1 MSNFVLAQYTIR
13 AKQDYIF
20 KTNKVVEIVGGSVI
34 IRDAW
39 KILFECAKEL
49 GYEIHK
55 SDMKYVHAE
64 VKALLEN
71 KKCSMV
77 ELFCGGGNETV
88 LFDSRES
95 FIRLNKYFSYR
106 LMKDFPGLIPMAVCV
121 EATEDYRVDYDKLM
135 ECAEIEKKRMY
146 SGQEHF
152 ILPFSEIDKETFKP
166 YGRSESLG
174 GEIKQY
180 SEEGYAKRNKGIEER
195 KNDNAIKILDDMVTK
210 KGEEGLLAVV
220 HADGNNMGSKIMEM
234 LGEHHDYDFC
244 VSMMREFTA
253 DTQNAFV
260 TEGLKALD
268 NKQKELMDR
277 NKKLNPSA
285 FSYRVIV
292 KDGDDMTFIC
302 NARFVMEYVS
312 AYIKKVQEYPSK
324 WKYSSC
330 AGICIFHS
338 HYPFS
343 KAYHMAEQA
352 CDDGAKQ
359 KVHVVENGKT
369 LAIEEGWVDFHYIH
383 SGIGGNLEE
392 IRRRNNTTQCMARP
406 WLVTDG
412 NEKVWTLANLN
423 QLGEVLKAFNVSRS
437 NIKNIG
443 ILLEDGLEEGR
454 KELSRVY
461 GHTKELK
468 EALQKIFANED
479 DLLRAIY
486 DFAEVYDLWYKE
498 VK

>member
-1 MSNFVLAQYTIR
+1 MGNSVLAQYTIR
-13 AKQDYIF
+13 SKQDYIF

-39 KILFECAKEL
+39 KVLFECAKEL
-49 GYEIHK
+49 GYAVKKADEEYKH
-55 SDMKYVHAE
+55 SE
-64 VKALLEN
+64 VIEHFRN
-71 KKCSMV
+71 KELNMV

-88 LFDSRES
+88 LFDSEES
-95 FIRLNKYFSYR
+95 FVKLNKNFSYR
-106 LMKDFPGLIPMAVCV
+106 LMKDYPGLIPMAVCV
-121 EATEDYRVDYDKLM
+121 EISDNYRADHQKLM
-135 ECAEIEKKRMY
+135 QRAEIEKNRMY

-152 ILPFSEIDKETFKP
+152 ILPFSEMDRETFRP
-166 YGRSESLG
+166 YGRQDQIGSEV
-174 GEIKQY
+174 KNY
-180 SEEGYAKRNKGIEER
+180 SEEGYAKRIRGIEER
-195 KNDNAIKILDDMVTK
+195 QSDKAIKILDDMVTQ

-220 HADGNNMGSKIMEM
+220 HADGNNMGSKIIKM
-234 LGEHHDYDFC
+234 LDGHTDYDFC
-244 VSMMREFTA
+244 IAMMRAFTS
-253 DTQNAFV
+253 DTEKAFV
-260 TEGLKALD
+260 KEGLKALD
-268 NKQKELMDR
+268 EKQKKLMES
-277 NKKLNPSA
+277 NKNLKPSA
-285 FSYRVIV
+285 FAYRVIV

-312 AYIKKVQEYPSK
+312 AYIKRVQNYQSQ

-359 KVHVVENGKT
+359 KVHVVENGKAV
-369 LAIEEGWVDFHYIH
+369 AIEEGWVDFHYIH
-383 SGIGGNLEE
+383 SGIGGDLEE
-392 IRRRNNTTQCMARP
+392 LRRRHNTKDCMARP
-406 WLVTDG
+406 WLITDG
-412 NEKVWTLANLN
+412 TENVWTLENLN
-423 QLGEVLKAFNVSRS
+423 RLDEVMKAHKVSRS

-454 KELSRVY
+454 KELSRIY
-461 GHTKELK
+461 GHTDGLK
-468 EALQKIFANED
+468 NDLEAIFTNED

-486 DFAEVYDLWYKE
+486 DYAEVFDLWYKE